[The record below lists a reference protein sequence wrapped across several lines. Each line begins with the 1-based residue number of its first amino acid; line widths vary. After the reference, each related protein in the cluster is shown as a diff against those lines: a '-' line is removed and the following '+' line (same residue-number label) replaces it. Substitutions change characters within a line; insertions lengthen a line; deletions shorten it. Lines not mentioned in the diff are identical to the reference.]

1 MTFRVVSTNQYNQ
14 YLGLIHSTNGNHLES
29 PNDGSSIDHQETDL
43 EEEEKEKVEEETEK
57 DKVESVEIETAEKYV
72 EEETAKVEEENKD
85 EETEKEA
92 TNKGK
97 RDVEAIDS
105 ENTEPLSKQIPEDM
119 MLPSVTAEK
128 PSKIEFGHGIEIKE
142 VDWHKATLPTI
153 DPMDKGKA
161 PLGQCRRTQE
171 ALSQKITLDMG
182 FAQSI
187 SHQEMVFRAEI
198 NNVHKE
204 VQIQKAALTQ
214 ELTAFHLETQEG
226 LNTLHDELSEIIAYL
241 NRGRDD
247 KKGEESS
254 RGPQPEDQSRP
265 SGGGGSSSEPSRKR
279 GGSYRGRGSRISEF
293 SRWFS

>member
-1 MTFRVVSTNQYNQ
+1 MKDMVTPYSKQAKGFAAQICVLLQGSPDLTLGECKTFPPLKFLTVKTVCTYVAKN
-14 YLGLIHSTNGNHLES
+14 NH
-29 PNDGSSIDHQETDL
+29 
-43 EEEEKEKVEEETEK
+43 EEEKDNCWEICSDRK
-57 DKVESVEIETAEKYV
+57 DFGDCTESVEIETAEKYV

-161 PLGQCRRTQE
+161 PLVG
-171 ALSQKITLDMG
+171 
-182 FAQSI
+182 
-187 SHQEMVFRAEI
+187 
-198 NNVHKE
+198 
-204 VQIQKAALTQ
+204 
-214 ELTAFHLETQEG
+214 
-226 LNTLHDELSEIIAYL
+226 
-241 NRGRDD
+241 
-247 KKGEESS
+247 
-254 RGPQPEDQSRP
+254 
-265 SGGGGSSSEPSRKR
+265 
-279 GGSYRGRGSRISEF
+279 
-293 SRWFS
+293 